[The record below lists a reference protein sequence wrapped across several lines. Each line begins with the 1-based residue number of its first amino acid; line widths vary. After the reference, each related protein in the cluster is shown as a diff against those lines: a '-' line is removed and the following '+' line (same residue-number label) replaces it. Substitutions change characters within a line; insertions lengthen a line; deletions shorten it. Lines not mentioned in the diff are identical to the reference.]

1 MTGPE
6 DDAGLA
12 GKVALIS
19 GGGAAGDGIGNGRAA
34 AILLARA
41 GVKVLV
47 ADRDLALAERTA
59 EMIRTEGGTA
69 AAIASDVTSEAEC
82 KALVEASVDRFG
94 RLDYLDNNVGIGSRG
109 SVVDEKPE
117 EYRRVMQVNVET
129 MFLLSKYAIPAMIKT
144 AKGGAIVNISSISA
158 LRPRGLTTYTTSKA
172 AVIGLTQAMAVDH
185 GRGLHRRGA
194 WRRRHQ
200 RGRCKTLVEA
210 ALDRWGRLD
219 FLDNNVGIG
228 SRGSV
233 VDEAPE
239 QYRRVMQ
246 VNVETMFLLSKHAI
260 PAMIQ
265 TAKGGAIVNISSIS
279 ALRPRGLT
287 TYTTSKAAIIGLT
300 RAMAVDH
307 GRDNIRVNCICP
319 GPMYTPMVYARG
331 MSEQARANRA
341 RASLL
346 KTEGTGWDV
355 GHAVKFLLSNFAR
368 YITGQVLVVDGGT
381 TLQAPERE
389 SQEH

>member
-1 MTGPE
+1 MQGPE

-12 GKVALIS
+12 GKVTLIS
-19 GGGAAGDGIGNGRAA
+19 GGGAAGDGIGTGRAA

-41 GVKVLV
+41 GAKVLV
-47 ADRDLALAERTA
+47 ADRDLKLAERTV
-59 EMIRTEGGTA
+59 EMIAAEGGTA
-69 AAIASDVTSEAEC
+69 AAYGGDVTSEG
-82 KALVEASVDRFG
+82 D
-94 RLDYLDNNVGIGSRG
+94 
-109 SVVDEKPE
+109 
-117 EYRRVMQVNVET
+117 
-129 MFLLSKYAIPAMIKT
+129 
-144 AKGGAIVNISSISA
+144 
-158 LRPRGLTTYTTSKA
+158 
-172 AVIGLTQAMAVDH
+172 
-185 GRGLHRRGA
+185 
-194 WRRRHQ
+194 
-200 RGRCKTLVEA
+200 CKTLVEA

-233 VDEAPE
+233 VDETPE

-260 PAMIQ
+260 PAMIK
-265 TAKGGAIVNISSIS
+265 TAEGGAIVNISSIS

-331 MSEQARANRA
+331 MSERARAQRA
-341 RASLL
+341 RASVL

-368 YITGQVLVVDGGT
+368 YITGQVLVVDGGV